1 MPNGENEA
9 ALCLYVILRV
19 CVMIR
24 YAICGEHVLDFARA
38 RCVCA
43 LFAFLSAIICPPR
56 RNLLSVRLKRE
67 WQSGESVGCET
78 GSVTDAPLYLS
89 VRRERCTSS
98 RCVQSG
104 EVA

>member
-1 MPNGENEA
+1 
-9 ALCLYVILRV
+9 
-19 CVMIR
+19 MIR
-24 YAICGEHVLDFARA
+24 YAICGEYVLDFARA

-43 LFAFLSAIICPPR
+43 FIAFLAAKIYPLR
-56 RNLLSVRLKRE
+56 LNLLSVRLKSE
-67 WQSGESVGCET
+67 WQSGDSVGCET
-78 GSVTDAPLYLS
+78 GSVTDTPLYLS